1 MKQENAMTQL
11 LLATSTTLHAL
22 AMIVFIG
29 HYLLLSRVYLP
40 ALSNVDTGARALG
53 EMSRRSRPWLYTSIL
68 VFAVTGVHLML
79 VDPNYLGIGN
89 FSNPW
94 AMLMLIKHL
103 VIVVMIG
110 LGFWFNAVQRV
121 GPVLRSNTAAAQG
134 VEKFRQYCNAMA
146 VGGVLVLAL
155 TALSQVQ

>member
-1 MKQENAMTQL
+1 MSQV

-22 AMIVFIG
+22 AMIIFIG
-29 HYLLLSRVYLP
+29 HYLLMSLIYLP
-40 ALSNVDTGARALG
+40 ALSKLDNGAKALG
-53 EMSRRSRPWLYTSIL
+53 EMSAHSRRWMYGSIL

-94 AMLMLIKHL
+94 ALLMLIKHL
-103 VIVVMIG
+103 VIVVMIA
-110 LGFWFNAVQRV
+110 LGFWFNMLQRV
-121 GPVLRSNTAAAQG
+121 GPAMRSNSGAAQG
-134 VEKFRQYCNAMA
+134 VAKFRQYSNLMSIC
-146 VGGVLVLAL
+146 GIIVLAL

>member
-1 MKQENAMTQL
+1 MSPL

-29 HYLLLSRVYLP
+29 HYLLLSLIYLP
-40 ALSNVDTGARALG
+40 ALSTMDNAGKALG
-53 EMSRRSRPWLYTSIL
+53 EISRRSRPWMYGAIF

-79 VDPNYLGIGN
+79 VNPNYRGIGN

-103 VIVVMIG
+103 IIVVMIG
-110 LGFWFNAVQRV
+110 LGFWFNAIQRV
-121 GPVLRSNTAAAQG
+121 GPAMRSNSGAALG
-134 VEKFRQYCNAMA
+134 VVKFRQYSNSMA
-146 VGGVLVLAL
+146 ICGVLVLAL
-155 TALSQVQ
+155 TALSQAQ

>member
-1 MKQENAMTQL
+1 MTQL

-22 AMIVFIG
+22 AMIIFIG
-29 HYLLLSRVYLP
+29 HYLLMSLIYLP
-40 ALSNVDTGARALG
+40 ALSTVDNGAKALG
-53 EMSRRSRPWLYTSIL
+53 EISAHSRRWIYGSIL

-79 VDPNYLGIGN
+79 VDPNYMGIGN

-94 AMLMLIKHL
+94 ALLMLVKHI

-110 LGFWFNAVQRV
+110 LGFWFNMLQRV
-121 GPVLRSNTAAAQG
+121 GPTMRSNTNAAQG
-134 VEKFRQYCNAMA
+134 VAKFRQYSTAMA
-146 VGGVLVLAL
+146 ICGVIVLAL